1 MTLVDLPSRA
11 EVDEHLLDFD
21 QGGGGWDGWDDD
33 PGEGWGWSEEPFDD
47 DVPYRRPRVIRAL
60 AVVLTFM
67 VITGS
72 VGAYV
77 AVMTAGSEGQ
87 YPVSNV
93 AASVP
98 RGSTGT
104 PSAQVGFVVSNQST
118 KAGRARCTATIQNTQ
133 VTFGSAGAI
142 TGRVPGGGSLK
153 VAIRVPLS
161 SGALAGEGSA
171 AVEVRC
177 VPVRHNPA

>member
-1 MTLVDLPSRA
+1 VTLVDLPSRA
-11 EVDEHLLDFD
+11 EVDEQLLGFG
-21 QGGGGWDGWDDD
+21 QGGGGWDGWEDD
-33 PGEGWGWSEEPFDD
+33 PGEGWGWSEEPSDD

-60 AVVLTFM
+60 AIVLTFL

-93 AASVP
+93 TASVP
-98 RGSTGT
+98 QGSTGT
-104 PSAQVGFVVSNQST
+104 PSAEVGFVVSNQST
-118 KAGRARCTATIQNTQ
+118 TSGRARCTATIQNTQ
-133 VTFGSAGAI
+133 ETFGTARAV
-142 TGRVPGGGSLK
+142 TGRVPGGGSLN

-161 SGALAGEGSA
+161 SGALAGQASA
-171 AVEVRC
+171 VVEVAC
-177 VPVRHNPA
+177 VPARHNPT